1 MISLIIFLLILSF
14 LVLIHEFG
22 HFIMAK
28 LNGVRVEEFAIG
40 FPPRLFTIKYGE
52 TNYSINI
59 FPLGGYVKLF
69 GEEYQE
75 VDSSKLKAESS
86 TTTPYTLHPTSLT
99 DAFAFKKPYQKA
111 LIVAAGVVMNLLFG
125 VLVLYGLLASNNFK
139 SDPLPMLF
147 PHHFTFGVQEGRVIA
162 VNLSKGSPAETAG
175 IKSEDIIS
183 SYSIESDNS
192 ITHLT
197 SAQQLIDLIKKS
209 PGKTIYLETVNLK
222 DGATKTIPVVPQ
234 YNSKLKRAI
243 IGVSLIDGVVI
254 SYQQPLDRV
263 FSGFMHSYNV
273 LEYNFSAIGKLI
285 GVSIKEKNASAVSGA
300 VAGPVGIYGVVNDM
314 VQTSGTQLIKNIL
327 NLMALLSLSL
337 GVMNIL
343 PFPALDGGRMVFVVY
358 EWITRKQVHQ
368 RIENITNIAGFVFLM
383 GLAVLVSINDIL
395 RLFK

>member
-1 MISLIIFLLILSF
+1 MFSLILFILILSF

-22 HFIMAK
+22 HFIAAK
-28 LNGVRVEEFAIG
+28 KNGVKVEEFAIG

-75 VDSSKLKAESS
+75 IAAESQKPK
-86 TTTPYTLHPTSLT
+86 TENLLR
-99 DAFAFKKPYQKA
+99 AFAYKRPHQKA
-111 LIVAAGVVMNLLFG
+111 QVVMAGICMNLLFG
-125 VLVLYGLLASNNFK
+125 VVILYGIIAFNGFK
-139 SDPLPMLF
+139 SDSLPMLF

-162 VNLSKGSPAETAG
+162 INLTKGSPAEKAG
-175 IKSEDIIS
+175 IKPEDIIS
-183 SYSIESDNS
+183 SYSINSDNT
-192 ITHLT
+192 ITRLN
-197 SAQQLIDLIKKS
+197 SAQQLIDMIKKS
-209 PGKTIYLETVNLK
+209 PGKKIYLETVNLK

-234 YNSKLKRAI
+234 YNKTLKRAI

-254 SYQQPLDRV
+254 SYEKPLDKI

-273 LEYNFSAIGKLI
+273 MEYNFSAIGYLI
-285 GVSIKEKNASAVSGA
+285 GISIKEKSAEPVSGA
-300 VAGPVGIYGVVNDM
+300 VAGPVGIYTVINDM
-314 VQTSGTQLIKNIL
+314 VQTSGAQLVKNIL

-358 EWITRKQVHQ
+358 EWITGKQVNK
-368 RIENITNIAGFVFLM
+368 RIESMTNVAGFVFLM
-383 GLAVLVSINDIL
+383 GVALIVSINDIL
-395 RLFK
+395 RLIK

>member
-1 MISLIIFLLILSF
+1 MSLILFILILSF

-75 VDSSKLKAESS
+75 VDSSKLKVEGSKTKHLS
-86 TTTPYTLHPTSLT
+86 R
-99 DAFAFKKPYQKA
+99 AFAFKKPYQKA

-125 VLVLYGLLASNNFK
+125 VLIMYSLLSVNNFK
-139 SDPLPMLF
+139 SDPLPLLF
-147 PHHFTFGVQEGRVIA
+147 PHRFTFGSQEGRVIA
-162 VNLSKGSPAETAG
+162 INLSKGSPAEKAG

-183 SYSIESDNS
+183 SYSIGTQNQ
-192 ITHLT
+192 IVHLT
-197 SAQQLIDLIKKS
+197 SAEQLIKMIKAS
-209 PGKTIYLETVNLK
+209 PGKTIFLETVNLK
-222 DGATKTIPVVPQ
+222 DGATKTVPVVPV
-234 YNSKLKRAI
+234 YNEKLKRAI
-243 IGVSLIDGVVI
+243 IGVSLIDGMVI
-254 SYQQPLDRV
+254 SYQRPVDKI
-263 FSGFMHSYNV
+263 FAGFLHSYNV
-273 LEYNFSAIGKLI
+273 LEYNFSAIGQLI
-285 GVSIKEKNASAVSGA
+285 GISVKEKDASVVGGAVS
-300 VAGPVGIYGVVNDM
+300 GPVGIYSVINDM
-314 VQTSGTQLIKNIL
+314 VQTSGAQLFKNIL

-343 PFPALDGGRMVFVVY
+343 PFPALDGGRMVFVIY
-358 EWITRKQVHQ
+358 EWITGKQVNKTV
-368 RIENITNIAGFVFLM
+368 ENVTNVAGFALLM
-383 GLAVLVSINDIL
+383 GLALLVSINDVL

>member
-1 MISLIIFLLILSF
+1 MISLILFLLILSF

-75 VDSSKLKAESS
+75 VDPSKTKIQNNLVLSR
-86 TTTPYTLHPTSLT
+86 
-99 DAFAFKKPYQKA
+99 AFAFKKPYQKA
-111 LIVAAGVVMNLLFG
+111 LIVAAGVVMNLMFG
-125 VLVLYGLLASNNFK
+125 VLLMYGILSYNGYK

-147 PHHFTFGVQEGRVIA
+147 PHHFTFGSQEGRVIA
-162 VNLSKGSPAETAG
+162 TNLSKGSPAEKAG
-175 IKSEDIIS
+175 IQPEDIIS
-183 SYSIESDNS
+183 AYSIGSDS
-192 ITHLT
+192 TITHLT
-197 SAQQLIDLIKKS
+197 SAAQLIAMIKSS
-209 PGKTIYLETVNLK
+209 PGKTIYLETINLK
-222 DGATKTIPVVPQ
+222 DGATKTVPVVPQ
-234 YNSKLKRAI
+234 YNAKLKRAI

-254 SYQQPLDRV
+254 SYQNQPDKL
-263 FSGFMHSYNV
+263 FSGFLHSYNV
-273 LEYNFSAIGKLI
+273 LEYNFSAIGQLI
-285 GVSIKEKNASAVSGA
+285 GMSIKEKDASLVSGA

-314 VQTSGTQLIKNIL
+314 VQTSGAQLVKNIL

-343 PFPALDGGRMVFVVY
+343 PLPALDGGRMVFVVY
-358 EWITRKQVHQ
+358 EWISGKQVNKTV
-368 RIENITNIAGFVFLM
+368 ENITNVAGFVFLM

-395 RLFK
+395 RLFR

>member
-1 MISLIIFLLILSF
+1 
-14 LVLIHEFG
+14 
-22 HFIMAK
+22 MAK

-75 VDSSKLKAESS
+75 LKGDEMEKKKS
-86 TTTPYTLHPTSLT
+86 
-99 DAFAFKKPYQKA
+99 FAFKKPYQKA
-111 LIVAAGVVMNLLFG
+111 LIVAAGVVMNLMFG
-125 VLVLYGLLASNNFK
+125 VLVLYGILAYNNFK

-147 PHHFTFGVQEGRVIA
+147 PHHFTFGAQEGRVIA
-162 VNLSKGSPAETAG
+162 TNLSKGSPAEKAG
-175 IKSEDIIS
+175 IKPEDIIS
-183 SYSIESDNS
+183 SYSIDSDNQ
-192 ITHLT
+192 IVRLT
-197 SAQQLIDLIKKS
+197 SAQQLIDMIKKS
-209 PGKTIYLETVNLK
+209 PGKKIYLETVNLK

-234 YNSKLKRAI
+234 YNAQLKRAI

-254 SYQQPLDRV
+254 SYQNSSDKL

-273 LEYNFSAIGKLI
+273 LEYNFSVIGQLI
-285 GVSIKEKNASAVSGA
+285 GISLKEKNASIVSGA

-314 VQTSGTQLIKNIL
+314 VHTSGAQLVKNIL

-358 EWITRKQVHQ
+358 EWISGRQVNKTV
-368 RIENITNIAGFVFLM
+368 ENITNVAGFVFLM
-383 GLAVLVSINDIL
+383 GLAVLVSINDIM

>member
-75 VDSSKLKAESS
+75 VDPSKIKAQNQNSNQNNVALS
-86 TTTPYTLHPTSLT
+86 K
-99 DAFAFKKPYQKA
+99 AFAFKKPYQKA

-125 VLVLYGLLASNNFK
+125 VLILYGILAYNGFK

-147 PHHFTFGVQEGRVIA
+147 PHQFTFGQQEGRVIA
-162 VNLSKGSPAETAG
+162 TNLAKGSPAEKAG
-175 IKSEDIIS
+175 IKPEDIIS
-183 SYSIESDNS
+183 SYSIDSDSS

-197 SAQQLIDLIKKS
+197 SANQLIETIKKS
-209 PGKTIYLETVNLK
+209 GGKTIYLETVNLK
-222 DGATKTIPVVPQ
+222 NGSTKTVPVIPQ
-234 YNSKLKRAI
+234 YNAKLKRAI

-254 SYQQPLDRV
+254 SYQNQPDKLL
-263 FSGFMHSYNV
+263 SGFLHSYNV
-273 LEYNFSAIGKLI
+273 LEYNFSAIGQLI
-285 GVSIKEKNASAVSGA
+285 GMSIKEKDASLVSGA
-300 VAGPVGIYGVVNDM
+300 VAGPVGIYGVVNDI
-314 VQTSGTQLIKNIL
+314 VQTSGAQLVKNIL

-358 EWITRKQVHQ
+358 EWISGKQVNKTV
-368 RIENITNIAGFVFLM
+368 ENVTNIAGFVFLM
-383 GLAVLVSINDIL
+383 GLAVLVSINDIM
-395 RLFK
+395 RLFR